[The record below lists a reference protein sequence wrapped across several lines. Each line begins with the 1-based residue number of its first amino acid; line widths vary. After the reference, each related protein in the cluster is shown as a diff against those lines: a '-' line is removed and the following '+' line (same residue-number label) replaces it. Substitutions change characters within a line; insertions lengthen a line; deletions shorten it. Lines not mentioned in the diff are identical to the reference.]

1 MRRKVTV
8 LSGVVIRQR
17 PRIDQDRLI
26 PNPRSVLPTALD
38 RVRRKLAGANDG
50 DRQMVKILAAVLS
63 DGLPAVEAACHQAL
77 AEDAEA
83 PITASLTV
91 PMPPARSRGETP
103 VASRPSAR
111 RRPTRVAG
119 RDAPALRRKRCHPA
133 AGPAW
138 SVPLPGAG
146 DHPLRASPPRSQ
158 TCRARCT
165 TSGIVRLNSILRSG
179 APGRGGG
186 PLFLLINRQR
196 VRRDSTPK
204 IAYTVLP

>member
-63 DGLPAVEAACHQAL
+63 DGLPAVDAACHQAL

-83 PITASLTV
+83 PITAML
-91 PMPPARSRGETP
+91 
-103 VASRPSAR
+103 
-111 RRPTRVAG
+111 
-119 RDAPALRRKRCHPA
+119 
-133 AGPAW
+133 
-138 SVPLPGAG
+138 
-146 DHPLRASPPRSQ
+146 
-158 TCRARCT
+158 
-165 TSGIVRLNSILRSG
+165 
-179 APGRGGG
+179 
-186 PLFLLINRQR
+186 
-196 VRRDSTPK
+196 
-204 IAYTVLP
+204 

>member
-26 PNPRSVLPTALD
+26 PYPRSVLPTALD

-91 PMPPARSRGETP
+91 PMPARSRGETP
-103 VASRPSAR
+103 G
-111 RRPTRVAG
+111 RVQAIG
-119 RDAPALRRKRCHPA
+119 APATDTVGRTRC
-133 AGPAW
+133 AGVKAEA
-138 SVPLPGAG
+138 LPPSSRACLERSSSWCQRSSS
-146 DHPLRASPPRSQ
+146 PASPPRSQ
-158 TCRARCT
+158 TCRARCS
-165 TSGIVRLNSILRSG
+165 TSPMSIRC
-179 APGRGGG
+179 A
-186 PLFLLINRQR
+186 
-196 VRRDSTPK
+196 T
-204 IAYTVLP
+204 